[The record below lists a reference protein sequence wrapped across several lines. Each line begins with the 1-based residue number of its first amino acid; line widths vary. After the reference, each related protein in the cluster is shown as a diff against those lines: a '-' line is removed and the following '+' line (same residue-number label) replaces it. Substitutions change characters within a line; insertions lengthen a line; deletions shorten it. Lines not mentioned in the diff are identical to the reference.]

1 MNAAMQYEGLKT
13 THRPCRA
20 KVSEQPF
27 SLAMGGGQ
35 SHLFQR
41 HGPPQLLREVHRAL
55 RAGAGLPPEAPQRSW
70 HGGHTR
76 SMFSIRVTREGITYQ
91 LSARERS
98 TNLSPTRATR

>member
-1 MNAAMQYEGLKT
+1 MNAAMQYEGLGT
-13 THRPCRA
+13 THGPCHA

-27 SLAMGGGQ
+27 NLAMGGQ
-35 SHLFQR
+35 SHLLRR

-55 RAGAGLPPEAPQRSW
+55 RAGAGLLPEAPQRSW

-98 TNLSPTRATR
+98 TSLSPTRATR